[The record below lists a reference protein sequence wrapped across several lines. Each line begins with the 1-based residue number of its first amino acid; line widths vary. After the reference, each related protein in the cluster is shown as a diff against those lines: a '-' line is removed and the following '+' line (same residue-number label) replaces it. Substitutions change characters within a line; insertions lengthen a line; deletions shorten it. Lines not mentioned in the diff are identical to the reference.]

1 MFDVLSIQI
10 NLLVSINFIIISK
23 SIILIWDMS
32 IAFQSKIHNQSLFWG
47 YYSLTMNTEI
57 LIIFSIKSLIYVWSF
72 YVEEL
77 NQYSTCYVINI
88 KILRDEI
95 SKVTYWSIE
104 KKFDIQIDS
113 NEKNWKLDDFG
124 SQYKNNYYCPDEMRK
139 GMYWNLDK

>member
-1 MFDVLSIQI
+1 MLIWFFRTLFIRKSYNSMFDVLSIQI

-57 LIIFSIKSLIYVWSF
+57 LIIFLIKSLIYVWSF

-104 KKFDIQIDS
+104 KKIWYS
-113 NEKNWKLDDFG
+113 NWFKWKKLEIGWLRF
-124 SQYKNNYYCPDEMRK
+124 SI
-139 GMYWNLDK
+139 